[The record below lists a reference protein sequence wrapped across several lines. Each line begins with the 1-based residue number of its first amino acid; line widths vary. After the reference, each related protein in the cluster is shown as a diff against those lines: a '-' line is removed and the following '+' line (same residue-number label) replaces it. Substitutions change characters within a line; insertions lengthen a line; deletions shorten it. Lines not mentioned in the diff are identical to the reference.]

1 MYKTFSYLESLMQP
15 AEDSPVSPA
24 VTALTANSD
33 LPVHTCDDGQ
43 LAARVASGD
52 AVAAEELV
60 RRHQAPVRGF
70 LRAVCY
76 DRSAIDD
83 LAQETFLRALK
94 HAGRFDPKYPMRG
107 WLLTIARRLS
117 INHGQ
122 KQKRRRPAAGIEP
135 NQLQTDS
142 NNSPSSQLEQEELQ
156 TLSRQLVEQAMDRLT
171 EPQRVTIAMHYQQG
185 LPLDQIAELLN
196 MPVGTVKSH
205 LHRGRQRMRE
215 LLEPQAQRLMP

>member
-1 MYKTFSYLESLMQP
+1 MQP
-15 AEDSPVSPA
+15 GDDSPVSPA
-24 VTALTANSD
+24 VTALPANIDLTA
-33 LPVHTCDDGQ
+33 HTCDDGQ
-43 LAARVASGD
+43 LAARIASGD
-52 AVAAEELV
+52 RVAAEELV

-83 LAQETFLRALK
+83 LAQETFLRAIK

-135 NQLQTDS
+135 DQLNSDAAM
-142 NNSPSSQLEQEELQ
+142 SPSNRLEQDERQ
-156 TLSRQLVEQAMDRLT
+156 TLYRELVEQAMARLT
-171 EPQRVTIAMHYQQG
+171 EPQRVTIAMHYQQAI
-185 LPLDQIAELLN
+185 PLDEIAKSLE
-196 MPVGTVKSH
+196 MPIGTVKSH
-205 LHRGRQRMRE
+205 LYRGRQRMKD
-215 LLEPQAQRLMP
+215 LLEPQAERLMP

>member
-1 MYKTFSYLESLMQP
+1 MQP
-15 AEDSPVSPA
+15 TDHNAVPSG
-24 VTALTANSD
+24 VTALPASSD

-43 LAARVASGD
+43 LATRTAQGD
-52 AVAAEELV
+52 SAAAEELV

-83 LAQETFLRALK
+83 LAQETFLRAIK

-135 NQLQTDS
+135 DQLQTDTTH
-142 NNSPSSQLEQEELQ
+142 SPSSQLEKEEQQ
-156 TLSRQLVEQAMDRLT
+156 TLTRDAVLQAMARLS
-171 EPQRVTIAMHYQQG
+171 EPQRVAIAMHYQQG
-185 LPLDQIAELLN
+185 LPLDQIAEALE

-205 LHRGRQRMRE
+205 LHRGRQRMKE
-215 LLEPQAQRLMP
+215 ILEPQAERLMP

>member
-1 MYKTFSYLESLMQP
+1 MQP
-15 AEDSPVSPA
+15 ADDSPVVPA
-24 VTALTANSD
+24 VTALTASTD
-33 LPVHTCDDGQ
+33 LPVNACDDGQ

-52 AVAAEELV
+52 HAAGEELV

-83 LAQETFLRALK
+83 LAQETFLRAIK

-135 NQLQTDS
+135 DQLQT
-142 NNSPSSQLEQEELQ
+142 NTTQGPSSNLEQQEQQAL
-156 TLSRQLVEQAMDRLT
+156 TRDAVHAAMGRLS

-185 LPLDQIAELLN
+185 LPLDQIATALE

-205 LHRGRQRMRE
+205 LHRGRQRMKE
-215 LLEPQAQRLMP
+215 LLETQAERLMP

>member
-1 MYKTFSYLESLMQP
+1 MQP
-15 AEDSPVSPA
+15 ADDSPVDPA

-33 LPVHTCDDGQ
+33 LPVHACDDGQ
-43 LAARVASGD
+43 LAGRVAAGD
-52 AVAAEELV
+52 MAASEELV

-83 LAQETFLRALK
+83 LAQETFLRAIK

-122 KQKRRRPAAGIEP
+122 KAKRRRPAAGIEP
-135 NQLQTDS
+135 DQLQTDS
-142 NNSPSSQLEQEELQ
+142 THGPSSNLEKQEQQAL
-156 TLSRQLVEQAMDRLT
+156 TRDAVIAAMARLS
-171 EPQRVTIAMHYQQG
+171 EPQRVAIAMHYQQG
-185 LPLDQIAELLN
+185 MPLEQIAEALE

-205 LHRGRQRMRE
+205 LYRGRQRMKE
-215 LLEPQAQRLMP
+215 LLETQVERLMP

>member
-1 MYKTFSYLESLMQP
+1 MQP
-15 AEDSPVSPA
+15 ADDRPVDPA
-24 VTALTANSD
+24 VTALSASSD
-33 LPVHTCDDGQ
+33 LPVHACDDGQ
-43 LAARVASGD
+43 LAARVAKGD
-52 AVAAEELV
+52 TAASEELV

-76 DRSAIDD
+76 DRSSIDD
-83 LAQETFLRALK
+83 LAQETFLRAIK

-135 NQLQTDS
+135 DQLQTDTNQTPAS
-142 NNSPSSQLEQEELQ
+142 NLEKQEQQAL
-156 TLSRQLVEQAMDRLT
+156 TRDTVLAAMARLS

-185 LPLDQIAELLN
+185 MPLEQIAEALE

-205 LHRGRQRMRE
+205 LYRGRQRMKE
-215 LLEPQAQRLMP
+215 LLEPQAERLMP

>member
-1 MYKTFSYLESLMQP
+1 MQP
-15 AEDSPVSPA
+15 ADDKPVAPR
-24 VTALTANSD
+24 VTAMTASD
-33 LPVHTCDDGQ
+33 VPVVGCDDGP

-52 AVAAEELV
+52 RAAAEELV
-60 RRHQAPVRGF
+60 RRHQAAVRGF

-76 DRSAIDD
+76 DRQAIDD

-117 INHGQ
+117 INHGD
-122 KQKRRRPAAGIEP
+122 KQKRRRPQPGVEL
-135 NQLQTDS
+135 NQLPQ
-142 NNSPSSQLEQEELQ
+142 PSDHAPSKQ
-156 TLSRQLVEQAMDRLT
+156 VEQDEQQELTRDTIDHAMQQLS

-185 LPLDQIAELLN
+185 LPLDEIAGLLE

-205 LHRGRQRMRE
+205 LYRGRQRMRE
-215 LLEPQAQRLMP
+215 LLQPQAERLMP

>member
-1 MYKTFSYLESLMQP
+1 MQP
-15 AEDSPVSPA
+15 ADDSPVPLA
-24 VTALTANSD
+24 VTALPASSD
-33 LPVHTCDDGQ
+33 LPTHACDDGQ
-43 LAARVASGD
+43 LASRVARGD
-52 AVAAEELV
+52 QAAGEELV

-83 LAQETFLRALK
+83 LAQETFLRAIK

-135 NQLQTDS
+135 DQLQTDS
-142 NNSPSSQLEQEELQ
+142 TNSPSNHLEQQEQQAL
-156 TLSRQLVEQAMDRLT
+156 TRDAVLAAMARLS
-171 EPQRVTIAMHYQQG
+171 EPQRVAIAMHYQQG
-185 LPLDQIAELLN
+185 LPLEQIAELLE
-196 MPVGTVKSH
+196 MPLGTVKSH
-205 LHRGRQRMRE
+205 LYRGRQRMKE
-215 LLEPQAQRLMP
+215 LLEPQSERLMP

>member
-1 MYKTFSYLESLMQP
+1 MQP
-15 AEDSPVSPA
+15 AEDSPVDPA
-24 VTALTANSD
+24 VTALTASD
-33 LPVHTCDDGQ
+33 VPLQGCDDGQ

-52 AVAAEELV
+52 LAAAEELV

-83 LAQETFLRALK
+83 LAQETFLRAIK

-122 KQKRRRPAAGIEP
+122 KEKRRRPAAGIEP
-135 NQLQTDS
+135 DQLQGQATNGPD
-142 NNSPSSQLEQEELQ
+142 QRLEHDEQKE
-156 TLSRQLVEQAMDRLT
+156 LSRRMIGDAMARLS
-171 EPQRVTIAMHYQQG
+171 EPQRVSIAMHYQQG
-185 LPLDQIAELLN
+185 LPLDQIAELLE

-215 LLEPQAQRLMP
+215 LLEPQAERLMP

>member
-1 MYKTFSYLESLMQP
+1 MQP
-15 AEDSPVSPA
+15 TDHNPVPPA
-24 VTALTANSD
+24 VTALPASRD
-33 LPVHTCDDGQ
+33 LPAHACDDGQ
-43 LAARVASGD
+43 LAVRVASGD
-52 AVAAEELV
+52 LPAAEELV

-83 LAQETFLRALK
+83 LAQETFLRAIK

-122 KQKRRRPAAGIEP
+122 KEKRRRPAAGIEP
-135 NQLQTDS
+135 DQLQTS
-142 NNSPSSQLEQEELQ
+142 SAAGPSSRLEDEEQQ
-156 TLSRQLVEQAMDRLT
+156 TLTRDMVQQAMQRLT
-171 EPQRVTIAMHYQQG
+171 EPQRVAIAMHYQQG
-185 LPLDQIAELLN
+185 LPLEQIADALD
-196 MPVGTVKSH
+196 MPLGTIKSH

-215 LLEPQAQRLMP
+215 LLEPQAERLMP

>member
-1 MYKTFSYLESLMQP
+1 MPPDAMQP
-15 AEDSPVSPA
+15 AEDMPVNPP
-24 VTALTANSD
+24 VTALTASEVP
-33 LPVHTCDDGQ
+33 LQGCDDGL
-43 LAARVASGD
+43 LAGRVASGD
-52 AVAAEELV
+52 VAAAEELV
-60 RRHQAPVRGF
+60 RRHQASVRGF

-76 DRSAIDD
+76 DREAIDD

-122 KQKRRRPAAGIEP
+122 KAKRRRPEP
-135 NQLQTDS
+135 GVEMNKLEGPNTDTPGSKLES
-142 NNSPSSQLEQEELQ
+142 NEQHEL
-156 TLSRQLVEQAMDRLT
+156 TRGMIDDAMARLT

-185 LPLDQIAELLN
+185 LPLEQIAELLE

-205 LHRGRQRMRE
+205 LHRGRKRMRE
-215 LLEPQAQRLMP
+215 MLEPESERLLP

>member
-1 MYKTFSYLESLMQP
+1 MQP
-15 AEDSPVSPA
+15 ADDSPVPPA

-33 LPVHTCDDGQ
+33 LPTHACDDGQ
-43 LAARVASGD
+43 LASRVAKGD
-52 AVAAEELV
+52 LAAGEELV

-83 LAQETFLRALK
+83 LAQETFLRAIK

-122 KQKRRRPAAGIEP
+122 KAKRRRPAAGIEP
-135 NQLQTDS
+135 DQLQTDTTTG
-142 NNSPSSQLEQEELQ
+142 PSSRLEKEEQ
-156 TLSRQLVEQAMDRLT
+156 QALSKDLVQQAMIKLS

-185 LPLDQIAELLN
+185 LPLDQIAELLE

-205 LHRGRQRMRE
+205 LHRGRQRMRAI
-215 LLEPQAQRLMP
+215 LEPQAERLMP